1 VSVVVFEPAILG
13 IRVECSTTVLLSYHS
28 TFCHFL
34 YLIARGGFWTCNL
47 RNKSRVFYHCA
58 TWAQTLNLPDK
69 ILLSGET
76 FQNLEKRSW
85 DRSHKSFW
93 AVIYNPGANL
103 IKLFW
108 SKFFHTFCKLD
119 HFINIGNILGIFM
132 KRSSLQNRVSKFMPK
147 SFMRLTPWM
156 IS

>member
-1 VSVVVFEPAILG
+1 MIEHFGIFCLLVPVVVFEPLILG
-13 IRVECSTTVLLSYHS
+13 IRVDCSTTVLPSYHS

-34 YLIARGGFWTCNL
+34 YLIARGGFWTPDL
-47 RNKSRVFYHCA
+47 RNKSRAFYHCA
-58 TWAQTLNLPDK
+58 TGAQTLNLPDR

-85 DRSHKSFW
+85 DRNHKTFS

-108 SKFFHTFCKLD
+108 SKFVPTFL
-119 HFINIGNILGIFM
+119 
-132 KRSSLQNRVSKFMPK
+132 
-147 SFMRLTPWM
+147 
-156 IS
+156 